1 MTNVN
6 FDDNSLKCIL
16 KYTDFESFNMT
27 TFNFPHL
34 QNMFLT

>member
-1 MTNVN
+1 MTSRN

-16 KYTDFESFNMT
+16 KYTDFENMMIL
-27 TFNFPHL
+27 NFPHL